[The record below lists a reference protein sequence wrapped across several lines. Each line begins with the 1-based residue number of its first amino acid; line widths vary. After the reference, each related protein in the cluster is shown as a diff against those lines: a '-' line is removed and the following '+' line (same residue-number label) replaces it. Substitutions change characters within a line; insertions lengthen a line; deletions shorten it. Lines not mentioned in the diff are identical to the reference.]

1 MRGKRLTVVLAAVM
15 AVVSALLAVAAS
27 PAAAA
32 PRAFRAGEVRTIDVA
47 GQAGVPANG
56 VAAVLVNLTATSV
69 TAPTFVT
76 AWPSGE
82 ARPATS
88 NLNPVPGQDTAN
100 LAVVPV
106 DATGAISL
114 YNHAGSAE
122 LVVDVVAYIPA
133 SSGFTPASTRL
144 VDTRTTGS
152 PLGAEGQRAVPLGLA
167 SPRVAVVNLTGVGAT
182 AATFLTAWTTGQARP
197 ATSNLNV
204 AGAAATANL
213 AVVTPAADGTIT
225 VANHAGRVDLVVDLL
240 GSFPTGASIT
250 ALTPTRLLD
259 TRTGA
264 GPVAPD
270 APGTIAAASVRAATG
285 SNQTGTLLATLTG
298 VNATARAFATVWSG
312 TGARPATS
320 NLNLRTTGA
329 VANLMVLPVNAGGD
343 VHLYVNAGRADL
355 VVDAVAWVPGDGA
368 VVAVAPTRLYDT
380 RTADA
385 GDVLPPVTR
394 TFTYSV
400 ASRGAFSSD
409 LTQFAASAAATLAD
423 PRGWRAAGI
432 GFQRVDSG
440 GDFTLWLSEAALVP
454 SFGPP
459 CTVNY
464 SCRVGRNVIINEFR
478 WRTSS
483 PVWVDG
489 GKSVDEY
496 QDLVVNHEVGHF
508 LGFDHLN
515 CGGPGQLAPV
525 MQQQSK
531 GLSGCLPNEWP
542 LAREI
547 SALAR

>member
-1 MRGKRLTVVLAAVM
+1 MGGKRLVGVVTAIAGIVSTMLTVVAGP
-15 AVVSALLAVAAS
+15 VS
-27 PAAAA
+27 AA
-32 PRAFRAGEVRTIDVA
+32 PRAFRAGEVRTIAVA
-47 GQAGVPANG
+47 GQAGVPASG
-56 VAAVLVNLTATSV
+56 VGAVLVNLTATSV

-76 AWPSGE
+76 AWPSGQ
-82 ARPATS
+82 ARPDTS

-122 LVVDVVAYIPA
+122 LVVDVVGYIPA

-144 VDTRTTGS
+144 VDTRTAAT
-152 PLGAEGQRAVPLGLA
+152 PLVADAPRTVPLGLA

-182 AATFLTAWTTGQARP
+182 APTFLTAWTTGATRP
-197 ATSNLNV
+197 ATSNLNLATGV
-204 AGAAATANL
+204 AAANL
-213 AVVTPAADGTIT
+213 AVVTPGADGTIT

-240 GSFPTGASIT
+240 GSFPADATIT
-250 ALTPTRLLD
+250 ALAPTRLLD
-259 TRTGA
+259 TRDGA
-264 GPVAPD
+264 GPVTPD
-270 APGTIAAASVRAATG
+270 DPGAIAATVVRSATG
-285 SNQTGTLLATLTG
+285 TDQAGTMLATLTG
-298 VNATARAFATVWSG
+298 VNATARAFATVWTGPG
-312 TGARPATS
+312 TRPATS

-329 VANLMVLPVNAGGD
+329 VANLMVLPVTAGGD
-343 VHLYVNAGRADL
+343 VHLYLNAGRADL

-368 VVAVAPTRLYDT
+368 VVAVAPARLYDT

-385 GDVLPPVTR
+385 GDVMPPVTR

-400 ASRGAFSSD
+400 AARGAFTSD
-409 LTQFAASAAATLAD
+409 MTQFAASAAATLAD

-440 GDFTLWLSEAALVP
+440 GDFTLWLSEAAFVP

-483 PVWVDG
+483 PVWVTG
-489 GKSVDEY
+489 GKSIDEY

-508 LGFDHLN
+508 LGFDHVG
-515 CGGPGQLAPV
+515 CSGPGQLAAV

-531 GLSGCLPNEWP
+531 GLDGCLPNEWP

-547 SALAR
+547 SALTR